1 MEGIVCKVD
10 VANAYCILAYLKWEA
25 AAISCFTIYY
35 YYYFFVFFWIAV
47 ILNIC
52 VFVRVSF
59 CFA

>member
-1 MEGIVCKVD
+1 MEGVVCKGD
-10 VANAYCILAYLKWEA
+10 VAIAYCTLAYLKWEA

-35 YYYFFVFFWIAV
+35 YSFFIAV